1 MRTMRYFL
9 LGMLLSNYAA
19 AQSIA
24 PQTVNSTGGSH
35 RKGNLRLDWSVGEMA
50 LVNTLSSPDSGH
62 IITNGVIQPNIAS
75 AQANRRRTI
84 SFMKNEILILPNPVQ
99 NILQVSI
106 NTGQQGQSIMRLY
119 DEMGNLRYQKLVT
132 INRYGQ
138 VEKIDMTGYLR
149 GNYMLF
155 VEFISDHN
163 SAKNKQGFYKI
174 IKAD

>member
-1 MRTMRYFL
+1 MKTMRFIL

-24 PQTVNSTGGSH
+24 TQTVNSTGGSH

-75 AQANRRRTI
+75 AQARIRRNI
-84 SFMKNEILILPNPVQ
+84 SFVNNEILILPNPVQ
-99 NILQVSI
+99 SILQVSI
-106 NTGQQGQSIMRLY
+106 NTKQPGQSILRLY
-119 DEMGNLRYQKLVT
+119 DEMGNLRYLKVVT
-132 INRYGQ
+132 TSLNGQ

-155 VEFISDHN
+155 VEFIANNGS
-163 SAKNKQGFYKI
+163 KNKQGFYKI

>member
-1 MRTMRYFL
+1 MKTMRFIL

-19 AQSIA
+19 AQSIG

-62 IITNGVIQPNIAS
+62 IITNGVIQPNIAGT
-75 AQANRRRTI
+75 QARIQRNI
-84 SFMKNEILILPNPVQ
+84 SFVKNEVLILPNPVQ
-99 NILQVSI
+99 SILQVSI
-106 NTGQQGQSIMRLY
+106 NTGQQGQSILRLY
-119 DEMGNLRYQKLVT
+119 DEIGNLRYSKVVT
-132 INRYGQ
+132 TSRDGQ

-149 GNYMLF
+149 GSYMLF
-155 VEFISDHN
+155 VEFIANGS
-163 SAKNKQGFYKI
+163 KNKQGFYKI

>member
-1 MRTMRYFL
+1 MKTMQFIL

-24 PQTVNSTGGSH
+24 LYTVNSTGGSH

-75 AQANRRRTI
+75 AQTTLVRSNSFAN
-84 SFMKNEILILPNPVQ
+84 NEILILPNPVQ
-99 NILQVSI
+99 NVLQVNI
-106 NTGQQGQSIMRLY
+106 NTGQQGQSLLRLY
-119 DEMGNLRYQKLVT
+119 DEVGRLRYQKQVMT
-132 INRYGQ
+132 DRYSQ

-155 VEFISDHN
+155 VEFITDN
-163 SAKNKQGFYKI
+163 PAKNKIGFYKI